1 MRKPSTLNFFH
12 RMKYTRQE
20 AAAAVTL
27 EPSSKATASVIW
39 LHGLGADGHDF
50 VPIVPELRLPETLA
64 ARFVFPHAP
73 HRPVTL
79 NNGYVMR
86 AWYDLKAL
94 ALQGPEDALGIQ
106 ASNQQVMA
114 LIQAELDAGVAANR
128 IVIAGFSQG
137 GAIALYTAL
146 RYPQRL
152 AGVMPLSTYLPLRD
166 TLAAEASA
174 ANRDI
179 PILMCHGR
187 QDPVVPLQLGEHS
200 REVLSTNGYKVDF
213 RYYNMP
219 HSVCAEEVADI
230 SVWLTSVLQ

>member
-1 MRKPSTLNFFH
+1 MRKPSTLKFFH
-12 RMKYTRQE
+12 RMKYTRLE

-27 EPSSKATASVIW
+27 EPASKATASVIW

-50 VPIVPELRLPETLA
+50 VPIVPELRLPEILA

-200 REVLSTNGYKVDF
+200 REVLSTNGYRVDF